1 MRGQA
6 LEARRILY
14 EHKWGVREYDELL
27 PAQYGVSRE
36 LLQTAVNVFLPLA
49 EVRALAQ
56 VPRPPR
62 PPSKHSYARARAT
75 TGAAAEDG
83 G

>member
-1 MRGQA
+1 MSSSPPARARDLGQA

-49 EVRALAQ
+49 DVRARTLRS
-56 VPRPPR
+56 PR
-62 PPSKHSYARARAT
+62 
-75 TGAAAEDG
+75 
-83 G
+83 